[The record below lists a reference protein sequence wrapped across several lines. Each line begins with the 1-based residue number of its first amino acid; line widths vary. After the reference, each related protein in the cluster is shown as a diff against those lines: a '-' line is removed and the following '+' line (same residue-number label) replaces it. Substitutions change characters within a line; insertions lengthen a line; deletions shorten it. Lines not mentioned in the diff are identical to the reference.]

1 MSSNA
6 CQFERTVA
14 NTKKALDHAK
24 AETTRRG
31 GTWEEDFDQG
41 RYVMQT
47 PFGELM
53 GTYHVVQNKVLFSIQ
68 RKPALLPCALIATI
82 IDQFIKP

>member
-24 AETTRRG
+24 AETIRRG

-53 GTYHVVQNKVLFSIQ
+53 GTYHVVQNKVLFSVLRQFHCDFSRAAGQSSDSIF
-68 RKPALLPCALIATI
+68 PA
-82 IDQFIKP
+82 